1 MELQGKDIK
10 MEDRIKEVLEQ
21 TPFWEHLTKEQQERV
36 CRDSREVHYPAGSL
50 IYSPTRECLGTVFIL
65 KGVIRAYLLSD
76 EGKEVTIYRIRE
88 GDTCVLT
95 ASCALSAITFDVEI
109 EAETDCEV
117 LLIPA
122 PVFSVLAADNIYVEN
137 YAYKIA
143 TERFSS
149 VVEALQQ
156 IMFMSLTQRI
166 AAFLIDE
173 SAQRKNDSIH
183 MTHEEIAKAI
193 GSAREAVSRTLKQ
206 MVKKGDISLF
216 RGGIKIEN
224 KSSLYE
230 LLP

>member
-1 MELQGKDIK
+1 MDDKIRK
-10 MEDRIKEVLEQ
+10 VLEE
-21 TPFWEHLTKEQQERV
+21 TPFWEHLTNEQADRV
-36 CRDSREVHYPAGSL
+36 LQDSRCVSYPAGSL
-50 IYSPTRECLGTVFIL
+50 IYSPARECLGTIFIL
-65 KGVIRAYLLSD
+65 KGTIRAYLLSD
-76 EGKEVTIYRIRE
+76 EGKEVTIYRIRK

-122 PVFSVLAADNIYVEN
+122 TVFSVLSADNIYVEN
-137 YAYKIA
+137 FAYKIA

-156 IMFMSLTQRI
+156 IMFMSLRQRI

-173 SAQRKNDSIH
+173 SAQGRDDCIH

-206 MVKKGDISLF
+206 MSEKGDVVLF

-224 KSSLYE
+224 KASLYE
-230 LLP
+230 LIS

>member
-1 MELQGKDIK
+1 M
-10 MEDRIKEVLEQ
+10 
-21 TPFWEHLTKEQQERV
+21 
-36 CRDSREVHYPAGSL
+36 
-50 IYSPTRECLGTVFIL
+50 
-65 KGVIRAYLLSD
+65 
-76 EGKEVTIYRIRE
+76 TIYRIRE

-109 EAETDCEV
+109 EAEADCEV

-122 PVFSVLAADNIYVEN
+122 PVFSALAADNIYVEN
-137 YAYKIA
+137 FAYKIA

-156 IMFMSLTQRI
+156 IMFLSLTQRI

-173 SAQRKNDSIH
+173 SAQRKDDSIR

-216 RGGIKIEN
+216 RGGIRIEN

-230 LLP
+230 MLP